1 MAKKRKEY
9 SYAEKIKYHENRL
22 NSSKFTEKQKQ
33 YSKNW
38 LDGALDSFPL
48 ENINAA
54 ESELRNREHYINDCR
69 KEIANKRDEVKQ
81 MKNYNNLFLR
91 SYINGMKAKM
101 KSK

>member
-9 SYAEKIKYHENRL
+9 SYADKIKYHENRL
-22 NSSKFTEKQKQ
+22 KSSKFTDNQKR

-48 ENINAA
+48 QNINAA
-54 ESELRNREHYINDCR
+54 ESELRKRERYIDDCR
-69 KEIANKRDEVKQ
+69 KEIANKRDEIKQ
-81 MKNYNNLFLR
+81 IKTDNNISLR